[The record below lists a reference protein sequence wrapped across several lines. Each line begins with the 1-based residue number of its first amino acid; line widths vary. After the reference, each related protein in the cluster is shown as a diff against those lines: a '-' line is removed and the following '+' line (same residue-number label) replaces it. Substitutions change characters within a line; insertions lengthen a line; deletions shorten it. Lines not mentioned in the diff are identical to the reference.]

1 MFQKLNGNKI
11 NIGMIAGGIVGIL
24 ISFNL
29 ITWEQAQPFVV
40 IISAWTGVAIS
51 HRSNKTLTA
60 IRAKK
65 NG

>member
-11 NIGMIAGGIVGIL
+11 NIGMIAGGVVALL

-29 ITWEQAQPFVV
+29 ITWEQAQPYVA

-65 NG
+65 

>member
-11 NIGMIAGGIVGIL
+11 NIGYITGGVVGIL
-24 ISFNL
+24 ISFDI
-29 ITWEQAQPFVV
+29 ITWEQAQPIMVV
-40 IISAWTGVAIS
+40 IGAWTGVAYS
-51 HRSNKTLTA
+51 HRSNKMLTA